1 MNFIKEM
8 LNVKGKSEKRKGKR
22 EKKGFKGSRGQGFE
36 GKRLTAKGKG

>member
-8 LNVKGKSEKRKGKR
+8 LSVKRKR
-22 EKKGFKGSRGQGFE
+22 EKIERQGFKGSRGQGFE